1 MTIKAPSPS
10 EAGAAMASSSSS
22 GRDHHRVIIF
32 LHGVGGTGAE
42 WTK

>member
-1 MTIKAPSPS
+1 MTIKAASPS
-10 EAGAAMASSSSS
+10 EAGAAMATSSSSK
-22 GRDHHRVIIF
+22 VIIF